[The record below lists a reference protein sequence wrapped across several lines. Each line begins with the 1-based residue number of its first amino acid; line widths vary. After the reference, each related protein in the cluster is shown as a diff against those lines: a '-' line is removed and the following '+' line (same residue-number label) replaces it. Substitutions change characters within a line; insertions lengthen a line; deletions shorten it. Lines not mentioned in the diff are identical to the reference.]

1 MRWTRPGTTR
11 SAPAPGIL
19 QTGGRGRHLHPVL
32 PDVWSAQV
40 IQEHGPDAGV
50 LGRATLGFVAVPH
63 NGQCHSRRQGTS
75 ARSGY
80 RGSVLKVFQELVN
93 HWSYAFASRGRTRF
107 QPMHAS
113 NGWALSSAPI
123 K

>member
-1 MRWTRPGTTR
+1 MRWSEAGDDPKR
-11 SAPAPGIL
+11 S
-19 QTGGRGRHLHPVL
+19 GGRNSSNWGGADHLHPVL